1 MSDERKQLKVGVR
14 VGKGA
19 PPGYQWSVGILD
31 LAHREAMS
39 VLLNS
44 GQRRHIA
51 LQVKELASQ
60 YEVSTSETLD
70 VRPIGDDIFEI
81 RDYGG
86 ILGGLNIRLFCGVDH
101 SKRCIIVLGIF
112 KKQNNGP
119 TPKGDLV
126 RNQRRWRLYKSG
138 EFGSMD

>member
-14 VGKGA
+14 VGKGV
-19 PPGYQWSVGILD
+19 PPGYKWNVWILE
-31 LAHREAMS
+31 LAFQEALS
-39 VLLNS
+39 ILRR
-44 GQRRHIA
+44 GQYRHMV

-60 YEVSTSETLD
+60 EEVSRSDTID
-70 VRPIGDDIFEI
+70 IRPINDDIFEI

-86 ILGGLNIRLFCGVDH
+86 ILGGLNIRLFYGVDH
-101 SKRCIIVLGIF
+101 PRRCIIVLGVF